1 MKKMLILSLLALMLP
16 LGSTAQDSK
25 GFQSFHI
32 GAAQV
37 TALQDGWLNL
47 DTSLLKG
54 IDEAGIKELLGSTA
68 PVQTSV
74 NAFVVRSGKHT
85 FLIDA
90 GSKGNAFGGSMGH
103 LLEKMQQ
110 AGIDPASI
118 EVVLITHMHFDH
130 VSNLLTADGKR
141 AFPNATVRMAKAE
154 YDYWLDPALA
164 TSPER
169 KQMME
174 MLKTVLAPYEA
185 TGSCKP
191 FAPGEEPFPGVTA
204 LTQYGHTPG
213 HTVYKIGKGKEAVWF
228 IGDIIHYGGV
238 QFARPQVT
246 VQFDT
251 DSNKAM
257 SNRVELFRE
266 AQKQGAVLAGA
277 HLAFPGMGRIDAQG
291 SGYLWVPLK

>member
-1 MKKMLILSLLALMLP
+1 MNKMLIISLLALLAP
-16 LGSTAQDSK
+16 LVSAAQDSN
-25 GFQSFHI
+25 GFQRFRI
-32 GAAQV
+32 GAAEV

-68 PVQTSV
+68 PVKTSV

-90 GSKGNAFGGSMGH
+90 GSKGDAYGGSRGH

-118 EVVLITHMHFDH
+118 EAVLLTHMHFDH

-141 AFPNATVRMAKAE
+141 AFPNATVRMAKVE
-154 YDYWLDPALA
+154 YDYWLDPSA
-164 TSPER
+164 TSPDR
-169 KQMME
+169 QQHRE

-185 TGSCKP
+185 AGACKP

-228 IGDIIHYGGV
+228 IGDLIHFGGV
-238 QFARPQVT
+238 QFPRPQVT
-246 VQFDT
+246 VAFDT
-251 DSNKAM
+251 DSAKAM
-257 SNRVELFRE
+257 TNRVEVFAAAE
-266 AQKQGAVLAGA
+266 KQGAVLAGA
-277 HLAFPGMGRIDAQG
+277 HLAFPGIGRLATKG
-291 SGYLWVPLK
+291 SGYDWVPLK